1 MLLSRRKAAL
11 GGLLLL
17 PLAVM
22 SACGFQPVYGPQG
35 AAQGLRGKVQI
46 AAPDT
51 RLGYDLVAALEDR
64 LGRTQSVP
72 DMVLSYDITTKESSG
87 GITSDQAITRYT
99 LSGSVSY
106 EVRDVPGVVVRAH
119 GVVSG
124 FTGYNSGGGRLST
137 LSAERDAGTRLMV
150 QLAQQIEDRLVL
162 MRVSEALP

>member
-72 DMVLSYDITTKESSG
+72 DMVLSYDIVSEYTNVGGGGSG
-87 GITSDQAITRYT
+87 GK
-99 LSGSVSY
+99 GK
-106 EVRDVPGVVVRAH
+106 
-119 GVVSG
+119 
-124 FTGYNSGGGRLST
+124 
-137 LSAERDAGTRLMV
+137 
-150 QLAQQIEDRLVL
+150 
-162 MRVSEALP
+162 

>member
-1 MLLSRRKAAL
+1 MLLSRRQLAF
-11 GGLLLL
+11 GGLLSL
-17 PLAVM
+17 PLVGV
-22 SACGFQPVYGPQG
+22 SACGFQPAYGPQG

-51 RLGYDLVAALEDR
+51 RLAYDLVAALEDR
-64 LGRTQSVP
+64 LGRPQSDP
-72 DMVLSYDITTKESSG
+72 DLALSYDITTKESSG

-99 LSGSVSY
+99 LSGSVAY
-106 EVRDVPGVVVRAH
+106 EVRDVPGGALRAQ

-150 QLAQQIEDRLVL
+150 QLAQQIEDRLIL
-162 MRVSEALP
+162 MRVSEAQP